1 METVSEDDDDDK
13 FGNLPQMT
21 TQSGEPL
28 KSRLPVHNVQDW
40 FDVPINLPQFSPKEL
55 LGLTFLYD
63 VGDGERV
70 QAKIAK
76 KIVKKDAENHEQI
89 KMLISYDNNRVEE
102 LIAYNELWDLVAKQ
116 HDKEANG

>member
-40 FDVPINLPQFSPKEL
+40 FDVPINLPQFFPKNQL
-55 LGLTFLYD
+55 D
-63 VGDGERV
+63 
-70 QAKIAK
+70 
-76 KIVKKDAENHEQI
+76 
-89 KMLISYDNNRVEE
+89 
-102 LIAYNELWDLVAKQ
+102 
-116 HDKEANG
+116 